1 MCGPVPSESRRAD
14 WRLSSE
20 IGAPIRSVSSN
31 VFPIRGGGGLY
42 LAAPAGYRSRRS
54 IAFERSRHGARRQ
67 HVSMKKPSV
76 KSAVAPEASGFDL
89 AVVAGLAKIAA
100 ANDLSEV
107 EVERE
112 GMRIRVARQRE
123 TVTATHV
130 LAAPPVAVAAA
141 PVVAAA
147 PNLLAAETDAGAVEN
162 PGTVKSPMV
171 GTAYLRPTPD
181 AKPFVE
187 VGATVKAGDKLMLV
201 EAMKTFNEIV
211 AHRAGKVTQIMIE
224 DGAPVEYG
232 QALMVI
238 E

>member
-1 MCGPVPSESRRAD
+1 
-14 WRLSSE
+14 
-20 IGAPIRSVSSN
+20 
-31 VFPIRGGGGLY
+31 
-42 LAAPAGYRSRRS
+42 
-54 IAFERSRHGARRQ
+54 
-67 HVSMKKPSV
+67 MKKPSG
-76 KSAVAPEASGFDL
+76 KPAVSSESGGFDL

-112 GMRIRVARQRE
+112 GMRIRVARERH
-123 TVTATHV
+123 TIAATHV
-130 LAAPPVAVAAA
+130 VAAPPIAVAA
-141 PVVAAA
+141 PVSAAA
-147 PNLLAAETDAGAVEN
+147 PNPLAPEAAAPAES

-187 VGATVKAGDKLMLV
+187 IGATVKTGDKLMLV

-211 AHRAGKVTQIMIE
+211 AHRPGKLTQIMIE